1 MAKRTETQSQRLG
14 RWLVATLENRGPNS
28 PPIETAQLRIAHG
41 AGDSTGAAR
50 WPVKSPQ
57 YYSAEKAEEAAVE
70 WLEAAQEQAD
80 GLGEN
85 LSVFVALY
93 SKARTTVP
101 EEVSIA
107 WRVETSVPQSDAIVP
122 TEKGIVAMLAKMVQE
137 QHKMTMHTMPMITQN
152 ALAFAQLQSD
162 RANQAALRE
171 EEVRQRREEALSLV
185 HEREM
190 ERIQA
195 ANEQRNKEAFLRLL
209 ATLWPNLQG
218 AIARRLNGAHQEKK
232 APGKKKRPDGN
243 NQTASN
249 AEQPTTEQET
259 EHESDEPNPLQIFW
273 ARLSSEEQNQLAGA
287 ISSSLPMAKMMELA
301 SLLGV
306 DPHSIST
313 EPENDA

>member
-1 MAKRTETQSQRLG
+1 MARRTETQSQRLG
-14 RWLVATLENRGPNS
+14 RWLIATLESRGPNS

-41 AGDSTGAAR
+41 AGDSTGATR
-50 WPVKSPQ
+50 WPVKNPQ
-57 YYSAEKAEEAAVE
+57 YYSLEKAEEAACE

-80 GLGEN
+80 GLGES

-93 SKARTTVP
+93 SKTRTTVP

-107 WRVETSVPQSDAIVP
+107 WRVETTTPQSDAIVP
-122 TEKGIVAMLAKMVQE
+122 TEKGIIGMLAKMVQE
-137 QHKMTMHTMPMITQN
+137 QHKMTMHTLPMITQN
-152 ALAFAQLQSD
+152 ALSFAQLQSD

-190 ERIQA
+190 ERIQE
-195 ANEQRNKEAFLRLL
+195 ANEQRNKEAFLRML

-218 AIARRLNGAHQEKK
+218 AIARKLNGAHQEPKK
-232 APGKKKRPDGN
+232 PAKKKRGN
-243 NQTASN
+243 NNQGAESQTAET
-249 AEQPTTEQET
+249 ATEEQ
-259 EHESDEPNPLQIFW
+259 SDEQPNPLQVFW
-273 ARLSSEEQNQLAGA
+273 ARLTKEEQDTLAGA

-313 EPENDA
+313 EPENDG